1 MQTERQHQYVR
12 SAAVPCNRGPIE
24 IGPQAEACP
33 PVDQSG
39 SDILEVIYPVVPD
52 YTTPSGIVVS
62 RTISKMPYPKGL
74 KAVLRKLDS
83 QRGIYLSSGYEY
95 PDRYSQWDVAAVA
108 PPLEIIA
115 VGRDITIHPLNER
128 GEVITR
134 LLDTVLQAHPHW
146 EAFELDGSTIRGR
159 LKPLPALFPEEE
171 RSKQPSAFSVLRALI
186 EEFRDPLAG
195 RLALVGAF
203 GYDLLFQFDPIKLQH
218 KRDAVKDLHLFL
230 CDDIYFMDRKK
241 ETIERYQFDFARGE
255 ESTVGKK
262 RSAGRVAGPKKLKPA
277 PVASDHTPEQ
287 YMAKV
292 DQVREGMKQG
302 DYYEVVL
309 RQTFR
314 VPFAGRPSELFDR
327 IQGFSPS
334 PYEFFLQLGEEQL
347 IGASPEMFVRVEKRA
362 DDTWRVETCPIAG
375 TARRTGDPMRD
386 ADNIRE
392 LLDSTKEESELTMC
406 SDVDRNDKSRVCVP
420 GTVKLIGRRL
430 IERYAG
436 LFHTVDHVEG
446 ILAPGFDSLDAFLTH
461 MWAVTLIGAP
471 KKWAAQAIEDLEL
484 DARGWYGGAV
494 GMITLNGEINT
505 GITIRTVLL
514 RNGIAAYSAGA
525 TLLYDS
531 DPASE
536 DQECYLKA
544 TGFFRAL
551 DPQKAVA
558 AGYVPRRDESS
569 GVRMLLVDNEDCFI
583 HTLANYARQTGAEV
597 ITYRAGFPLE
607 MIEQVA
613 PSLILCSPGPGRP
626 SDFGVP
632 DLVRRAAKLEIPVFG
647 VCLGLQGMV
656 EAFGGELGVLDYPMH
671 GKPSLVRNRG
681 VGIFEGLPESFRVG
695 RYHSLYA
702 IREKLP
708 ACLEVTA
715 ETEDGVIMGIRHR
728 ELPMEAVQFHPES
741 ILTLEGDCG
750 LRLMENVVRVLGRAM
765 VRGA

>member
-1 MQTERQHQYVR
+1 
-12 SAAVPCNRGPIE
+12 
-24 IGPQAEACP
+24 
-33 PVDQSG
+33 
-39 SDILEVIYPVVPD
+39 VPD
-52 YTTPSGIVVS
+52 YTTPSGIIVS
-62 RTISKMPYPKGL
+62 RTVSKIPFHKGL
-74 KAVLRKLDS
+74 KPLLRKLDT

-95 PDRYSQWDVAAVA
+95 PERYARWDVAAVA
-108 PPLEIIA
+108 PPIEIIA
-115 VGRDITIHPLNER
+115 VGRDITIRPLNER
-128 GEVITR
+128 GEALNR
-134 LLDTVLQAHPHW
+134 MLDGVLRAHPHW
-146 EAFELDGSTIRGR
+146 DSFALDGATIRGQ

-171 RSKQPSAFSVLRALI
+171 RSKQPSAFSVLRALL
-186 EEFRDPLAG
+186 EEFRDPLAS

-203 GYDLLFQFDPIKLQH
+203 GYDLLFQFDPIELKH
-218 KRDAVKDLHLFL
+218 KREAVKDLHLFL

-241 ETIERYQFDFARGE
+241 ELIERYQFDFASGE
-255 ESTVGKK
+255 QSTAGKK
-262 RSAGRVAGPKKLKPA
+262 RSAARIPRVRKVKPVA
-277 PVASDHTPEQ
+277 VASDHTPEE

-292 DQVREGMKQG
+292 ERVREGMKQG

-314 VPFAGRPSELFDR
+314 VPYAGSPSQLFER
-327 IQGFSPS
+327 IQDASPS

-362 DDTWRVETCPIAG
+362 RADGAGDEWRVETCPIAG

-386 ADNIRE
+386 SDNIRE
-392 LLDSTKEESELTMC
+392 LLDSRKEESELTMC

-420 GTVKLIGRRL
+420 GSVKLIGRRL

-446 ILAPGFDSLDAFLTH
+446 ILAPGFDCLDAFLTH

-471 KKWAAQAIEDLEL
+471 KKWAAQAIENLEI
-484 DARGWYGGAV
+484 DARGWYGGAI

-514 RNGIAAYSAGA
+514 RDGIAAYGAGA

-536 DQECYLKA
+536 DQECHLKA

-551 DPQKAVA
+551 NTQA
-558 AGYVPRRDESS
+558 APPEAYAPRRDQSS

-583 HTLANYARQTGAEV
+583 HTLANYARQTGAQV

-607 MIEQVA
+607 MIERVA
-613 PSLILCSPGPGRP
+613 PSLILVSPGPGRP

-671 GKPSLVRNRG
+671 GKPSLVRHRG
-681 VGIFEGLPESFRVG
+681 VGVFEGLPETFQVG

-702 IREKLP
+702 VREKLP

-715 ETEDGVIMGIRHR
+715 ETEDGVIMGVRHR

-741 ILTLEGDCG
+741 ILTLQGDCG
-750 LRLMENVVRVLGRAM
+750 LRLMENVIRVLGRA
-765 VRGA
+765 VARTS